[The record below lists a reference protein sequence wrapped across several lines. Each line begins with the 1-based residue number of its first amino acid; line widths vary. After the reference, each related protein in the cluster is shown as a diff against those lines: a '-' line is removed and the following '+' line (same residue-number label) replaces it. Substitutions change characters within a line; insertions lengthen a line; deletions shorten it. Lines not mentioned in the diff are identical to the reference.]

1 MNLKEKI
8 KIDFLEFFKF
18 GKFDFIKLGQTKEW
32 ILNNFPE
39 PDSRF
44 SGEMLKNGFDI
55 WTYGDIEFHF
65 SGQELFLI
73 FSDHFRTLKGGK
85 KLKLDKWILSDIGKL
100 NLLYVSS
107 ELNSNSIDFKKKTDN
122 LCVTLR
128 LNSGVELTFENINET
143 DNLNA
148 NEFQM
153 VAFGLVAEN
162 PNRWK

>member
-8 KIDFLEFFKF
+8 KIDFLDFFKF

-44 SGEMLKNGFDI
+44 SEEMLKNGFDI

-65 SGQELFLI
+65 ERQKLFLI
-73 FSDHFRTLKGGK
+73 FSDHFETLKGGK
-85 KLKLDKWILSDIGKL
+85 KLKLDRWILSDISKL
-100 NLLYVSS
+100 NLLYVLK
-107 ELNSNSIDFKKKTDN
+107 ELNSENIDYKKKTDN
-122 LCVTLR
+122 LGVTLR
-128 LNSGVELTFENINET
+128 LNSGVELTFVNINET
-143 DNLNA
+143 NNLST

-153 VAFGLVAEN
+153 VAFGLIEEY

>member
-1 MNLKEKI
+1 MDIKDKI

-18 GKFDFIKLGQTKEW
+18 GKFDIIKLGQTKEW

-44 SGEMLKNGFDI
+44 SREMLKSGFDI

-65 SGQELFLI
+65 AGQELFLI
-73 FSDHFRTLKGGK
+73 FSDHFSTLKGGK
-85 KLKLDKWILSDIGKL
+85 KLKLEKWILSDISKL
-100 NLLYVSS
+100 NLLYVLT
-107 ELNSNSIDFKKKTDN
+107 ELNSNSIFYKKKTDN
-122 LCVTLR
+122 LGVTLR

-143 DNLNA
+143 DGLSSD
-148 NEFQM
+148 EFQM

-162 PNRWK
+162 LNRWK